1 MNARLWWLV
10 GGFAVVAAAF
20 VYSRTQAG
28 SESVSTLLG
37 ETMNTISNTVRGIRN
52 NNPTNMMDAG
62 IHWEG
67 MIGTDADG
75 FLRFDTMVNGIRAA
89 AKDLANMSQLH
100 GIDTVDAAIRRWSKT
115 DQDAY
120 VANVSAALNV
130 DPHDAIDLTDD
141 NTRQIII
148 RAMTVQEN
156 GAIAAALI
164 PDSIIVQGVSLA

>member
-1 MNARLWWLV
+1 
-10 GGFAVVAAAF
+10 
-20 VYSRTQAG
+20 
-28 SESVSTLLG
+28 
-37 ETMNTISNTVRGIRN
+37 
-52 NNPTNMMDAG
+52 
-62 IHWEG
+62 
-67 MIGTDADG
+67 
-75 FLRFDTMVNGIRAA
+75 
-89 AKDLANMSQLH
+89 
-100 GIDTVDAAIRRWSKT
+100 VDAAIRRWSKT